1 MLTINL
7 NSFDAYKMNS
17 FPVLADAKLALSG
30 LAKALKEKGY
40 RSGYTNEIEEARKEW
55 DDEVDRLYSIEMEG
69 GLSQSRILG
78 ELNEKL
84 IAKDGIIVAASGSL
98 PSDVQRVWRCR
109 AEGVY
114 HVEYGFS
121 CMGYEVAAAV
131 GVKMAEPNREVYV
144 LVGDGSF
151 NMLHSEFITSL
162 QEDLKINV
170 ILIDNHGFQC
180 IHNLQRNQGIP
191 SFGNEYR
198 RREASTERLTGEY
211 LPIDYAMVARGYG
224 GSGYTAT
231 TVEEIEKYFKEMS
244 ESKVSSLIDIKTLPG
259 TMTDGYNAWW
269 RVGVAQKSKHASVE
283 AAARDIQA
291 HVDQARKY

>member
-1 MLTINL
+1 
-7 NSFDAYKMNS
+7 
-17 FPVLADAKLALSG
+17 
-30 LAKALKEKGY
+30 
-40 RSGYTNEIEEARKEW
+40 
-55 DDEVDRLYSIEMEG
+55 
-69 GLSQSRILG
+69 
-78 ELNEKL
+78 
-84 IAKDGIIVAASGSL
+84 
-98 PSDVQRVWRCR
+98 
-109 AEGVY
+109 
-114 HVEYGFS
+114 VEYGFS

-131 GVKMAEPNREVYV
+131 GVKMAEPNLEVYV

-259 TMTDGYNAWW
+259 TMMTATTRGGESESLRNRSMLPWKLRLETSRPTW
-269 RVGVAQKSKHASVE
+269 
-283 AAARDIQA
+283 I
-291 HVDQARKY
+291 QARKY